1 MSATAVDQVEWKGMN
16 GIPAGVPTD
25 LLDLSPKE
33 SSKCP
38 VAFQKELCH
47 GPVGNLKVDS
57 A

>member
-1 MSATAVDQVEWKGMN
+1 MSARAVDQVEWKGMN